1 MDAVPPPI
9 HRFLA
14 DRHPESVELALWL
27 RDVVLE
33 AEPDL
38 AERVYAG
45 WDGIG
50 YRHPDAGYVCGIFPR
65 DDGVRLL
72 FELGARLDDRVGLLR
87 GEGSQTRHVVVR
99 APDPRLADQLGRL
112 VHEAV
117 AQRLF
122 GR

>member
-1 MDAVPPPI
+1 MDAVPPPVD
-9 HRFLA
+9 RFLA
-14 DRHPESVELALWL
+14 DRHPEARELALWL
-27 RDVVLE
+27 RDLVLE

-38 AERVYAG
+38 AERVYPG

-72 FELGARLDDRVGLLR
+72 FEHGARLDDPGGLLE
-87 GEGSQTRHVVVR
+87 GEGSQTRHAVVR
-99 APDPRLADQLGRL
+99 APDPHLAKQLARL

>member
-1 MDAVPPPI
+1 MDAVPPPV
-9 HRFLA
+9 HGFLSER
-14 DRHPESVELALWL
+14 DPEARELALWL
-27 RDVVLE
+27 RDVVLA

-38 AERVYAG
+38 AERVYPG

-72 FELGARLDDRVGLLR
+72 FEHGARLDDPDGLLE
-87 GEGSQTRHVVVR
+87 GQGSQTRHTVVR
-99 APDPRLADQLGRL
+99 APDPRLAEQLGRL
-112 VHEAV
+112 VHETV

-122 GR
+122 ER